1 MTKNGKKKTTKKR
14 SKGETNMDMYQ
25 WLNQQISERNK
36 KAMPLLSYPS
46 VQFLFVTVKELVSDS
61 RIMAMGMRLIADRYK
76 MPFAT
81 SYMDLSVE
89 AEAFGATTIY
99 KPDAVPTIMGKIVD
113 IKDDKIVIETGEDQ
127 VRLEM
132 QKWAVMTNHTA
143 EKDKAKRA
151 AEAKEAAQKAKEE
164 KAREKEAKKAEK
176 DIR

>member
-1 MTKNGKKKTTKKR
+1 MLRFIMTENAAAAQGGLFGGPTMIIMLVLMFAVMYFMIIRPENKKKKEQEALR
-14 SKGETNMDMYQ
+14 SSLHRGDK
-25 WLNQQISERNK
+25 I
-36 KAMPLLSYPS
+36 
-46 VQFLFVTVKELVSDS
+46 
-61 RIMAMGMRLIADRYK
+61 
-76 MPFAT
+76 
-81 SYMDLSVE
+81 
-89 AEAFGATTIY
+89 TTIGG
-99 KPDAVPTIMGKIVD
+99 IMGKIVD
-113 IKDDKIVIETGEDQ
+113 IKDDKIVVESGEDQ